1 MINKRRFTIY
11 IIMPTFAG
19 VLYTD
24 HTLIAKSVVGK
35 IIIQCMT
42 CLLKIRFLKHF
53 HHNYNTQRC
62 VHYARSPEV
71 ILPPACCF
79 SGGKA
84 IVGH

>member
-1 MINKRRFTIY
+1 MISKCRFTIY
-11 IIMPTFAG
+11 IIIPTFAG

-24 HTLIAKSVVGK
+24 IILLYPLLCK
-35 IIIQCMT
+35 IICIT
-42 CLLKIRFLKHF
+42 CLLKIQFLKHF

-79 SGGKA
+79 SGGMA
-84 IVGH
+84 LVGH